1 MTAVRATAQRD
12 RSAYAALAKQ
22 LAGPAEA
29 APPEVESLGA
39 GVGYVVTFPLARITV
54 DGVGRGRDGLRGE
67 VRVEVGP
74 FGDGNYRVL
83 TEGRLEL
90 SSISQRETWERRL
103 VKRWPGAEWGA
114 VLDRFAAAILQ
125 AEKRLD
131 KPPILLRDA
140 VRPAASGMLLDP
152 FLLAGMPTIWYGDGG
167 TLKSLLALA
176 AVTSLQTGAA
186 LIGRTE
192 PKERRHVLYCNFEP
206 FDDWE
211 HRERMRKLLHLSE
224 DDPADS
230 MPEVVYLDC
239 VGGTIVNQVE
249 RIRMAVKRHCSDY
262 LVVDSISCAAEG
274 PLGDDETARLYY
286 RILGYIGLP
295 SLSTGHTAK
304 NGNPDSPFGSVMWKN
319 LSRLGWFF
327 QRAEGPD
334 GPDVALKLTAKKWS
348 TVAKPADVGLM
359 VRFGAGI
366 DVEVASSREMVGQQE
381 EHWKRIQS
389 RLRVENV
396 PMTYE
401 ELAIGLGLEAEQVKK
416 RVHDHQEVFVILPPV
431 EGSRRAR
438 VALRS
443 PRSEP

>member
-1 MTAVRATAQRD
+1 MAARRDIAAAVAEERAART
-12 RSAYAALAKQ
+12 Q
-22 LAGPAEA
+22 LEGPAEA

-39 GVGYVVTFPLARITV
+39 GVGYVVRFPMARITV
-54 DGVGRGRDGLRGE
+54 DGLGRGRDGLRGD
-67 VRVEVGP
+67 VRVEAGP

-83 TEGRLEL
+83 TEGRIEL
-90 SSISQRETWERRL
+90 SSISQRETWEKRL
-103 VKRWPGAEWGA
+103 FKRWAGVEWGA
-114 VLDRFAAAILQ
+114 ILDRFAAAILQ

-140 VRPAASGMLLDP
+140 ARPPASGMLLDP

-167 TLKSLLALA
+167 TLKSLLGLA
-176 AVTSLQTGAA
+176 AVTSLQTGVA
-186 LIGRTE
+186 LIGHAE
-192 PKERRHVLYCNFEP
+192 PKEQRRVLYCNFEP
-206 FDDWE
+206 FEEWE
-211 HRERMRKLLHLSE
+211 HRERMRKLLHLRDE
-224 DDPADS
+224 DPSDA

-274 PLGDDETARLYY
+274 PLSDDETARLYY

-319 LSRLGWFF
+319 LARLGWFF
-327 QRAEGPD
+327 QRAEESD
-334 GPDVALKLTAKKWS
+334 GPDVALKLTSKKWS

-381 EHWKRIQS
+381 EHWRRIQS

-401 ELAIGLGLEAEQVKK
+401 ELALALGLSPEQVKA
-416 RVHDHQEVFVILPPV
+416 RVNEHPLEFVKLAPV
-431 EGSRRAR
+431 EGSRKAR
-438 VALRS
+438 VALRA
-443 PRSEP
+443 RGV